1 MNNEKYLNYYI
12 ETLTGTM
19 TDAIIRNISLQAN
32 ARVTEELI
40 DEQAKR
46 IEELSVMEANRN
58 SETDSEVERL
68 NLVIANLNN
77 SIANLNNELSD
88 LRKQKSDFDNVKHQ
102 VQHVDTFRNEL
113 LKERD
118 LHQQTR
124 VEYDDRIKELKE
136 QIEYLQLTP
145 AKRKKIDE
153 AKTTKTVDVFSN
165 EITDTIKDGG
175 SF

>member
-1 MNNEKYLNYYI
+1 MNNEKYLNYYVEI
-12 ETLTGTM
+12 LTNTM
-19 TDAIIRNISLQAN
+19 TDAVVRNVSLQAN
-32 ARVTEELI
+32 ARVTEELVN
-40 DEQAKR
+40 EQAKR

-58 SETDSEVERL
+58 SETGSEVERL

-88 LRKQKSDFDNVKHQ
+88 LRKQKSDFENVKHQ

-124 VEYDDRIKELKE
+124 VEYDDKIKELND

-153 AKTTKTVDVFSN
+153 SKAIKTVDNF
-165 EITDTIKDGG
+165 TDDSTIIKDGG

>member
-1 MNNEKYLNYYI
+1 
-12 ETLTGTM
+12 M
-19 TDAIIRNISLQAN
+19 TDAVVRNVSLQAN
-32 ARVTEELI
+32 ARVTEELVN
-40 DEQAKR
+40 EQAKR

-58 SETDSEVERL
+58 SETGSEVERL

-88 LRKQKSDFDNVKHQ
+88 LRKQKSDFENVKHQ

-124 VEYDDRIKELKE
+124 VEYDDKIKELND

-153 AKTTKTVDVFSN
+153 SKAIKTVDNF
-165 EITDTIKDGG
+165 TDDSTIIKDGG

>member
-1 MNNEKYLNYYI
+1 MNNEKYLNYYVEI
-12 ETLTGTM
+12 LTNTM
-19 TDAIIRNISLQAN
+19 TDAVVRNVSLQAN
-32 ARVTEELI
+32 ARVTEELVN
-40 DEQAKR
+40 EQAKR

-124 VEYDDRIKELKE
+124 VEYDDRIKELND

-153 AKTTKTVDVFSN
+153 SKAIKTVDNF
-165 EITDTIKDGG
+165 TDDSTIIKDGG